1 MNILEYIRYFI
12 LGDPLKININNP
24 LILQLL
30 SYIFNNNIFL
40 GLIIIVLLNTL
51 INLVIFIS
59 HTTHRSNNYYF
70 YLAGSFLIFTAL
82 NYKYSFEVI
91 ENTTETNL
99 NAVKYTT
106 NKLMEFI
113 GLVDKYVEN
122 RFSDIS
128 HLKLLTENNQFL
140 KKSAFNKYPS
150 TSHQQQNPTTSIQH
164 ISKTKEHDTTLSNNI
179 FINPNNNTP
188 LKIIDKNEQYN
199 TESYEIKNTIP
210 TKSVYIKMNND
221 ENDFYIK
228 KITQYVS
235 DELITNTKLNNLIS
249 KMDDLFIQLKLQFEA
264 FTTTFKNWNY
274 ETNKIKNEMKGFNV
288 DIENLDFIVKEMSI
302 DVEFILN
309 IKKVIKKITDNF
321 KMDNKY
327 NIDCIKTKT
336 PNKLPLNKAYSR
348 PSVSIVFLTVYF
360 LCHTFLA
367 LYFIIS
373 VIYESI
379 FVFGLRL
386 ILFICFAI
394 DVFFG
399 LYMLVY
405 AQALDKVCII
415 GNIEGCK
422 STFTDG
428 FAEFALK
435 TGLNLKNKNHYQK
448 EKLYQDIDKLQIQA
462 HDITTNLKSFLVQN
476 PIDKFRLKTII
487 FFSIFN
493 KIEFV
498 KEDFENLTNH
508 KVSKERFFNMIG
520 KMKTNLTN
528 INLMLEVQFN
538 ITSIIEIYDK
548 EVAFLYFIQNEKMK
562 LYEHID
568 NQITKPIPNHNIPI
582 NTGICEWKKRRICKL
597 KFIADC
603 VAFSL
608 IIGGS
613 IFMILIVI

>member
-12 LGDPLKININNP
+12 LGDPLKVNVDNT

-30 SYIFNNNIFL
+30 AYVFNNNIFL
-40 GLIIIVLLNTL
+40 GLIIIILLNIL
-51 INLVIFIS
+51 VNLVIFVS
-59 HTTHRSNNYYF
+59 YTTYRANSYYF

-91 ENTTETNL
+91 GNTTETNL
-99 NAVKYTT
+99 NAIKYTT
-106 NKLMEFI
+106 DKLITFV
-113 GLVDKYVEN
+113 GLFDKYVEN
-122 RFSDIS
+122 GFSDLS
-128 HLKLLTENNQFL
+128 YAKLLISNSQFL
-140 KKSAFNKYPS
+140 KKSAFNKHPS
-150 TSHQQQNPTTSIQH
+150 LSLQQQNSTSNIQH
-164 ISKTKEHDTTLSNNI
+164 FSKTEKHNTTLVNEIN
-179 FINPNNNTP
+179 INPNT
-188 LKIIDKNEQYN
+188 KVSSKTISKNGQYN
-199 TESYEIKNTIP
+199 TKSYETKNPISTQ
-210 TKSVYIKMNND
+210 SVCLKMNND

-228 KITQYVS
+228 KITQYVN
-235 DELITNTKLNNLIS
+235 DELTTNAKLNDLIL
-249 KMDDLFIQLKLQFEA
+249 KMDDLFIQLKLQFDS
-264 FTTTFKNWNY
+264 FTTTFKDWNY
-274 ETNKIKNEMKGFNV
+274 EANKIKNEMKGFNV
-288 DIENLDFIVKEMSI
+288 DIENLDFIAKEMAV
-302 DVEFILN
+302 DVEFVLN
-309 IKKVIKKITDNF
+309 IKKVLKKITSNF
-321 KMDNKY
+321 KMDDKH
-327 NIDCIKTKT
+327 NINCIKTKT
-336 PNKLPLNKAYSR
+336 QIKLPLNRTYSK
-348 PSVSIVFLTVYF
+348 PNFSIVFLTIYF

-367 LYFIIS
+367 LYFIVS

-386 ILFICFAI
+386 ILFICFTI

-493 KIEFV
+493 KVEFI

-508 KVSKERFFNMIG
+508 KVSKDHFFNMIG

-528 INLMLEVQFN
+528 INLMFEIQFN

-568 NQITKPIPNHNIPI
+568 NQITKPIQNHQISV
-582 NTGICEWKKRRICKL
+582 NTNICEWKKHRICKL